1 MEWWM
6 VLVLLFSGMFG
17 LLLTGIPVAFSFF
30 IVNLVAAY
38 LFLGGLPG
46 LIGATTGIFSSI
58 TTFTL
63 LPVPFF
69 VLMGELIFHS
79 GLGLQA
85 IEVVDRW
92 LGKIPGR
99 LSIMAVITGILFA
112 ALSGSTIANTALL
125 GTMLLPEMRKRGYSK
140 SLSLGPIMG
149 VGGVAML
156 IPPSALA
163 VVLASLGKMDVGRLL
178 IAGILPGLLMGGLYC
193 GYIFLACFINPSLAP
208 PYEVPKIPWG
218 EKVRTTVKKLLP
230 LGFIIFMVIGVIFLG
245 IATPTEAAATGS
257 LGVFILAWIYRRLS
271 WEVIKKSFLETA
283 KLTVMIF
290 MIIIA
295 SDTYS
300 QILAFTG
307 AASGLV
313 DFVVN
318 RHIPPLLVII
328 AIVICLIIL
337 GCFMESISIM
347 MITVP
352 IFMPIITSLGF
363 DPIWF
368 GVLMLVNLELG
379 FITPPFGMLLFV
391 AKGISPPDI
400 TMAEIW
406 RAALPFAVANLIG
419 ICLLIFCPSI
429 ALLLP
434 DMMKVK

>member
-1 MEWWM
+1 MEWWL
-6 VLVLLFSGMFG
+6 VLLLLFSGMVG
-17 LLLTGIPVAFSFF
+17 LLMTGLPVAFSFF
-30 IVNLVAAY
+30 IVNFVAAY
-38 LFLGGLPG
+38 FFLGGLPG
-46 LIGATTGIFSSI
+46 LVGATTGIFSSI

-69 VLMGELIFHS
+69 ILMGELIFHS
-79 GLGLQA
+79 GLGFQA
-85 IEVVDRW
+85 IDVVDRW
-92 LGKIPGR
+92 LGRVPGR
-99 LSIMAVITGILFA
+99 LSIMAVVTGVLFA

-156 IPPSALA
+156 IPPSALS
-163 VVLASLGKMDVGRLL
+163 VVLASLGKMDVGKIL
-178 IAGILPGLLMGGLYC
+178 IAGILPGILMGGLYLV
-193 GYIFLACFINPSLAP
+193 YILLACLVNPSLAP
-208 PYEVPKIPWG
+208 AYEVPKVPW
-218 EKVRTTVKKLLP
+218 RDRIWITVKNFLP
-230 LGFIIFMVIGVIFLG
+230 LGFIVFMVTGVIFLG

-257 LGVFILAWIYRRLS
+257 LGAFVLAWAYRKLS
-271 WEVIKKSFLETA
+271 REVIKKALLETA

-307 AASGLV
+307 AAPGLV
-313 DFVVN
+313 DFVVTQQ
-318 RHIPPLLVII
+318 IPPILVII
-328 AIVICLIIL
+328 AIVISLIIL

-352 IFMPIITSLGF
+352 IFIPIITSLGF
-363 DPIWF
+363 DPVWF

-400 TMAEIW
+400 TMSDIW
-406 RAALPFAVANLIG
+406 KAALPFVFANLIG
-419 ICLLIFCPSI
+419 ITMLIIFPQIS
-429 ALLLP
+429 LFLP
-434 DMMKVK
+434 NMMKIQ